1 LSFDPELIRL
11 GRAARDP
18 AIAFLL
24 LFPLAL
30 LHLSGGASSGNLVT
44 FSVGLQGL
52 AWLGDWSVLVLG
64 VVLLLGVVW
73 AIGRIQALDLPW
85 AGGSIL
91 LIVEGLFWGFCAGP
105 ALLYLTQYLPL
116 EATPLSL
123 AQFHQSIAMAAGAG
137 LYEELLFRGGLMTGI
152 YVVLLHFFRLFFG
165 ASGAVT
171 TVAFGIALLLS
182 SAAFAWAHHLGDP
195 NAMLPEVLAFRL
207 LAGVLLGL
215 LFSWRGLAV
224 VAWAH
229 ASYDSILLFP

>member
-1 LSFDPELIRL
+1 MSFDPELIRL

-91 LIVEGLFWGFCAGP
+91 LIVEGLFWGFVRD
-105 ALLYLTQYLPL
+105 LLCFIS
-116 EATPLSL
+116 LSICRL
-123 AQFHQSIAMAAGAG
+123 RRRHF
-137 LYEELLFRGGLMTGI
+137 LLLNFIKVSLWPRVLDFMKSSFFG
-152 YVVLLHFFRLFFG
+152 VVL
-165 ASGAVT
+165 
-171 TVAFGIALLLS
+171 
-182 SAAFAWAHHLGDP
+182 
-195 NAMLPEVLAFRL
+195 
-207 LAGVLLGL
+207 
-215 LFSWRGLAV
+215 
-224 VAWAH
+224 
-229 ASYDSILLFP
+229 